1 MDAGA
6 GEPGWDPEASAALP
20 PGGAPARLPVLPG
33 ERAPAPGP
41 AGAPALV
48 PAGQGTAACAEPLAA
63 AALGVCAPQG
73 QALTSSCF
81 MGKQD
86 TTPFSPVGF
95 LYTCS
100 LRIVHTFITPLSNEL
115 ESTVAS
121 RYKPTQ

>member
-48 PAGQGTAACAEPLAA
+48 PAGQGTAAS
-63 AALGVCAPQG
+63 V
-73 QALTSSCF
+73 
-81 MGKQD
+81 
-86 TTPFSPVGF
+86 SPW
-95 LYTCS
+95 
-100 LRIVHTFITPLSNEL
+100 LRLLLVSVLHR
-115 ESTVAS
+115 A
-121 RYKPTQ
+121 RH